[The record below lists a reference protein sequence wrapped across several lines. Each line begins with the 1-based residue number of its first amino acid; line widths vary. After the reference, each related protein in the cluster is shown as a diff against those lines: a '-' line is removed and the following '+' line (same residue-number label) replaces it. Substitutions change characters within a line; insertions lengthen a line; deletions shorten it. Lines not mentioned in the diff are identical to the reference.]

1 MKKEV
6 QKIKKLKILEK
17 RLSSRNKKRISKVFL
32 ELEKKILKDN
42 GEKYDLKTIV
52 SIDFEWLYK
61 KLKDEMGILYYYT
74 FEETLKGFQNIYKK
88 KLTEKVIKGIRD
100 SFLKNWNQQNA
111 AKQATR
117 MTNTTK
123 NILNRI
129 ITNGQEA
136 GISHNEM
143 VSQIR
148 NSVKAMSEQR
158 ASTIA
163 RTETSKSVNTTS
175 FETSKRIGMKEKCWI
190 HVGGKKTYRAHH
202 KELHGKWVKID
213 GKYKLKNGVEAEY
226 PHEAGLPAS
235 EVVRCSCLIIFR

>member
-32 ELEKKILKDN
+32 EFEKKILKDN

-61 KLKDEMGILYYYT
+61 KLKDEMEILYYYT

-100 SFLKNWNQQNA
+100 SFLKKWNQQNA

-123 NILNRI
+123 KILNRI

-136 GISHNEM
+136 GISHKEM

-190 HVGGKKTYRAHH
+190 HVGGKKMYRQHH

-213 GKYKLKNGVEAEY
+213 EKYKLKDGIEANY
-226 PHEAGLPAS
+226 PHEENLPAS
-235 EVVRCSCLIIFR
+235 EVVRCSCLVIFR

>member
-17 RLSSRNKKRISKVFL
+17 RLSSRNKKRIAKVFL

-61 KLKDEMGILYYYT
+61 KLKEEMEILYFYT
-74 FEETLKGFQNIYKK
+74 FEETLKGFQNMYKK

-100 SFLKNWNQQNA
+100 SFLKKWNQQNA

-123 NILNRI
+123 KILNRI

-136 GISHNEM
+136 GI
-143 VSQIR
+143 
-148 NSVKAMSEQR
+148 
-158 ASTIA
+158 
-163 RTETSKSVNTTS
+163 
-175 FETSKRIGMKEKCWI
+175 
-190 HVGGKKTYRAHH
+190 
-202 KELHGKWVKID
+202 
-213 GKYKLKNGVEAEY
+213 
-226 PHEAGLPAS
+226 
-235 EVVRCSCLIIFR
+235 